1 VGALTSGV
9 GVGQRAVGHDNR
21 PCTTLGYDIRER
33 RTTGYWG
40 LPSYEAPHRREVP
53 ATRVRLEKPTQWI
66 RPPQVPVEPP
76 STSGGGSSVAGVPGA
91 GAEALASS
99 SPLMTASKLR
109 APGDEEQEKFLQEV
123 YVTEAST
130 GGNGIRRP
138 YGLFIATRNGNG
150 KSLWTR
156 LPAPRSRNYSVP
168 APPPATSEGLRGN
181 NVSQINVGRG
191 EYTKRNMSLDR
202 KKIRSSYG
210 FKGEDTVRR
219 CKMEINTPREDR
231 PFWDATAAIRGH
243 QWGDRPPPPAGA
255 RGAPA
260 GGGGEEGRSSRGY
273 SFPAATFLTE
283 VPAVPSAVRVD
294 CGAVTAIQ
302 HMHPDYLAPRG
313 SRLGTPA

>member
-1 VGALTSGV
+1 
-9 GVGQRAVGHDNR
+9 
-21 PCTTLGYDIRER
+21 
-33 RTTGYWG
+33 
-40 LPSYEAPHRREVP
+40 
-53 ATRVRLEKPTQWI
+53 
-66 RPPQVPVEPP
+66 
-76 STSGGGSSVAGVPGA
+76 
-91 GAEALASS
+91 
-99 SPLMTASKLR
+99 MTASKLR

-168 APPPATSEGLRGN
+168 APPPATSEGLRGK
-181 NVSQINVGRG
+181 NVSQFNVGRG

-219 CKMEINTPREDR
+219 CKLEINTPREDR
-231 PFWDATAAIRGH
+231 PFWDSTAAIRGH
-243 QWGDRPPPPAGA
+243 QWGDRSAPPPGA
-255 RGAPA
+255 TRGASA
-260 GGGGEEGRSSRGY
+260 GGGAEEGRPGRGY

-302 HMHPDYLAPRG
+302 HMHPEYLAPRLG